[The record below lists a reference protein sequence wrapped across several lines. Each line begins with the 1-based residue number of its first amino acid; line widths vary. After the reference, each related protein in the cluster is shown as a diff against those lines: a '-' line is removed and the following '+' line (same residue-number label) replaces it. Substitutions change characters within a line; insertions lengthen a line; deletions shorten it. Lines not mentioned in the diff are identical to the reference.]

1 MQLKIFKGFEEF
13 AKAFDEEEANDVS
26 ATVQEILSSVRTNG
40 DSALREYTERF
51 DQVVPESWLVPKP
64 ALEEALEGLDHDL
77 FHILEEAADNIMF
90 FS

>member
-51 DQVVPESWLVPKP
+51 DQVIPESWLVPKS
-64 ALEEALEGLDHDL
+64 ALEEIGRAHVWTPVT
-77 FHILEEAADNIMF
+77 
-90 FS
+90 